1 MIIVH
6 QVHLPIFII
15 RRTNIVIMI
24 DLMSRVPI
32 YEQII
37 EQLETFVLKGVLN
50 VGDQIP
56 SVRNLSIQ
64 LSINPNTIQKAYSEL
79 VRTGIIDTVPG
90 RGSFIAKEAKANLR
104 NLQGNQLKEL
114 SNIVEKL
121 ALAGI
126 SKEEIVE
133 SIDKVFLEKVG
144 KGQ

>member
-1 MIIVH
+1 MI
-6 QVHLPIFII
+6 
-15 RRTNIVIMI
+15 TI

-37 EQLETFVLKGVLN
+37 EQLETFVLKGILK

-126 SKEEIVE
+126 SKEEIIE
-133 SIDKVFLEKVG
+133 SINKVFLEKVG

>member
-1 MIIVH
+1 MI
-6 QVHLPIFII
+6 
-15 RRTNIVIMI
+15 TI

-37 EQLETFVLKGVLN
+37 EQLQTFVLKGILK

-79 VRTGIIDTVPG
+79 DRTGIIDTVPG
-90 RGSFIAKEAKANLR
+90 RGSFIAKDAKENLR
-104 NLQGNQLKEL
+104 NLQGDQLKEL
-114 SNIVEKL
+114 STIVEKL

-126 SKEEIVE
+126 SKEEIE
-133 SIDKVFLEKVG
+133 DAINKVFLEKVG
-144 KGQ
+144 KGKEYDKNE

>member
-1 MIIVH
+1 M
-6 QVHLPIFII
+6 
-15 RRTNIVIMI
+15 IMI

-37 EQLETFVLKGVLN
+37 EQLETFVLKGILN

-79 VRTGIIDTVPG
+79 DRTGIIDTVPG
-90 RGSFIAKEAKANLR
+90 RGSFIAKEAKENLR
-104 NLQGNQLKEL
+104 NLQGNQLDEL
-114 SNIVEKL
+114 SNIVKKL

-126 SKEEIVE
+126 TKKEIVE
-133 SIDKVFLEKVG
+133 SINKVFLEKVG
-144 KGQ
+144 KGKEYDKNE

>member
-1 MIIVH
+1 MIA
-6 QVHLPIFII
+6 
-15 RRTNIVIMI
+15 I

-37 EQLETFVLKGVLN
+37 EQLETFVLKGILK

-79 VRTGIIDTVPG
+79 DRTGIIDTVPG
-90 RGSFIAKEAKANLR
+90 RGSFIAKEAKENLR
-104 NLQGNQLKEL
+104 NLQGDQLDEL
-114 SNIVEKL
+114 SNIVKKL

-126 SKEEIVE
+126 TKEEIVE
-133 SIDKVFLEKVG
+133 SINKVFLEKVG
-144 KGQ
+144 KGKEND

>member
-1 MIIVH
+1 MI
-6 QVHLPIFII
+6 
-15 RRTNIVIMI
+15 TI

-37 EQLETFVLKGVLN
+37 EQLETFVLKGILK

-79 VRTGIIDTVPG
+79 DRTGIIDTVPG
-90 RGSFIAKEAKANLR
+90 RGSFIAKEAKENLR
-104 NLQGNQLKEL
+104 NLQGNQLDEL
-114 SNIVEKL
+114 SNIVKKL

-126 SKEEIVE
+126 TKEEIVE
-133 SIDKVFLEKVG
+133 SINKVFLEKVG
-144 KGQ
+144 KGKEND

>member
-1 MIIVH
+1 MI
-6 QVHLPIFII
+6 
-15 RRTNIVIMI
+15 TI

-37 EQLETFVLKGVLN
+37 EQLETFVLKGILK

-56 SVRNLSIQ
+56 SVRSLSIQ

-79 VRTGIIDTVPG
+79 DRTGIIDTVPG

-126 SKEEIVE
+126 SKEEIIE
-133 SIDKVFLEKVG
+133 SINKVFLEKVG
-144 KGQ
+144 KGKEYD

>member
-1 MIIVH
+1 MI
-6 QVHLPIFII
+6 
-15 RRTNIVIMI
+15 TI

-37 EQLETFVLKGVLN
+37 EQLETFVLKGILK

-79 VRTGIIDTVPG
+79 DRTGIIDTVPG
-90 RGSFIAKEAKANLR
+90 RGSFIAKEAKENLR
-104 NLQGNQLKEL
+104 NLQGNQLDEL
-114 SNIVEKL
+114 SNIVKKL

-126 SKEEIVE
+126 TKKEIVE
-133 SIDKVFLEKVG
+133 SINKVFLEKVG
-144 KGQ
+144 KGKEND

>member
-1 MIIVH
+1 MI
-6 QVHLPIFII
+6 
-15 RRTNIVIMI
+15 TI

-37 EQLETFVLKGVLN
+37 EQLETFVLKGILN

-56 SVRNLSIQ
+56 SVRSLSIQ

-79 VRTGIIDTVPG
+79 DRTGIIDTVPG

-114 SNIVEKL
+114 SSIVEKL

-126 SKEEIVE
+126 TKEEIVD
-133 SIDKVFLEKVG
+133 SINKVFSETVG
-144 KGQ
+144 KGKEND

>member
-1 MIIVH
+1 M
-6 QVHLPIFII
+6 
-15 RRTNIVIMI
+15 IMI

-37 EQLETFVLKGVLN
+37 EQLETFVLKGILD

-56 SVRNLSIQ
+56 SVRSLSIQ

-126 SKEEIVE
+126 SKEEIIE
-133 SIDKVFLEKVG
+133 SIDKVYLEKVG

>member
-1 MIIVH
+1 M
-6 QVHLPIFII
+6 
-15 RRTNIVIMI
+15 IMI

-37 EQLETFVLKGVLN
+37 EQLETFVLKGILD

-126 SKEEIVE
+126 SKEEIIE
-133 SIDKVFLEKVG
+133 SINKVFLEKVG

>member
-1 MIIVH
+1 M
-6 QVHLPIFII
+6 
-15 RRTNIVIMI
+15 IMI

-37 EQLETFVLKGVLN
+37 EQLETFVLKGILD

-90 RGSFIAKEAKANLR
+90 RGSFIAKEAKENLR
-104 NLQGNQLKEL
+104 NLQGNQLDEL
-114 SNIVEKL
+114 SNIVKKL

-126 SKEEIVE
+126 TKQEIVE
-133 SIDKVFLEKVG
+133 SINKVFLEKVG
-144 KGQ
+144 KGKEND

>member
-1 MIIVH
+1 MI
-6 QVHLPIFII
+6 
-15 RRTNIVIMI
+15 TI

-37 EQLETFVLKGVLN
+37 EQLETFVLKGILN

-126 SKEEIVE
+126 SKEEIIE
-133 SIDKVFLEKVG
+133 SINKVFLEKVG

>member
-1 MIIVH
+1 MI
-6 QVHLPIFII
+6 
-15 RRTNIVIMI
+15 TI

-37 EQLETFVLKGVLN
+37 EQLETFVLKGILD

-90 RGSFIAKEAKANLR
+90 RGSFIAKEAKTNLR

-133 SIDKVFLEKVG
+133 SINKVFLEKVG

>member
-1 MIIVH
+1 MI
-6 QVHLPIFII
+6 
-15 RRTNIVIMI
+15 TI

-37 EQLETFVLKGVLN
+37 EQLQTFVLKGILK

-79 VRTGIIDTVPG
+79 DRTGIIDTVPG
-90 RGSFIAKEAKANLR
+90 RGSFIAKEAKENLR
-104 NLQGNQLKEL
+104 NLQGDQLKEL
-114 SNIVEKL
+114 STIVEKL

-126 SKEEIVE
+126 SKEEIE
-133 SIDKVFLEKVG
+133 DAINKVFLEKVG
-144 KGQ
+144 KGKEYDKNE

>member
-1 MIIVH
+1 
-6 QVHLPIFII
+6 
-15 RRTNIVIMI
+15 VIMI

-37 EQLETFVLKGVLN
+37 EQLETFVLKGILD

-126 SKEEIVE
+126 SKEEIIE
-133 SIDKVFLEKVG
+133 SINKVFLEKVG

>member
-1 MIIVH
+1 MI
-6 QVHLPIFII
+6 
-15 RRTNIVIMI
+15 TI

-37 EQLETFVLKGVLN
+37 EQLETFVLKGILK

-79 VRTGIIDTVPG
+79 DRTGIIDTVPG
-90 RGSFIAKEAKANLR
+90 RGSFIAKDAKENLR
-104 NLQGNQLKEL
+104 NLQGDQLKEL
-114 SNIVEKL
+114 STIVEKL

-126 SKEEIVE
+126 SKEEIE
-133 SIDKVFLEKVG
+133 DAINKVFLEKVG
-144 KGQ
+144 KGKEYD

>member
-1 MIIVH
+1 MI
-6 QVHLPIFII
+6 
-15 RRTNIVIMI
+15 TI

-37 EQLETFVLKGVLN
+37 EQLETFVLKGILK

-56 SVRNLSIQ
+56 SVRSLSIQ

-79 VRTGIIDTVPG
+79 DRTGIIDTVPG
-90 RGSFIAKEAKANLR
+90 RGSFIAKDAKENLR

-126 SKEEIVE
+126 SKEEIE
-133 SIDKVFLEKVG
+133 DAINKVFLEKVG
-144 KGQ
+144 KGKEYD

>member
-1 MIIVH
+1 MI
-6 QVHLPIFII
+6 
-15 RRTNIVIMI
+15 TI

-37 EQLETFVLKGVLN
+37 EQLETFVLKGILK

-79 VRTGIIDTVPG
+79 DRTGIIDTVPG
-90 RGSFIAKEAKANLR
+90 RGSFIAKEAKENLR
-104 NLQGNQLKEL
+104 NLQGNQLDEL
-114 SNIVEKL
+114 SNIVKKL

-126 SKEEIVE
+126 TKQEIVE
-133 SIDKVFLEKVG
+133 SINKVFLEKVG
-144 KGQ
+144 KGRI

>member
-1 MIIVH
+1 MI
-6 QVHLPIFII
+6 
-15 RRTNIVIMI
+15 TI

-37 EQLETFVLKGVLN
+37 EQLETFVLKGILK

-56 SVRNLSIQ
+56 SVRSLSIQ

-79 VRTGIIDTVPG
+79 DRTGIIDTVPG
-90 RGSFIAKEAKANLR
+90 RGSFIAKDAKEKLR

-126 SKEEIVE
+126 SKEEIE
-133 SIDKVFLEKVG
+133 DAINKVFLEKVG
-144 KGQ
+144 KGKEYD

>member
-1 MIIVH
+1 MI
-6 QVHLPIFII
+6 
-15 RRTNIVIMI
+15 TI

-37 EQLETFVLKGVLN
+37 EQFETFVLKDILK

-56 SVRNLSIQ
+56 SVRSLSIQ

-79 VRTGIIDTVPG
+79 DRTGIIDTVPG
-90 RGSFIAKEAKANLR
+90 RGSFVAKEAKTNLR
-104 NLQGNQLKEL
+104 NLKGNQLEEL

-126 SKEEIVE
+126 TKEEVVD
-133 SIDKVFLEKVG
+133 SINKVFSEKMG
-144 KGQ
+144 KGIYH

>member
-1 MIIVH
+1 MI
-6 QVHLPIFII
+6 
-15 RRTNIVIMI
+15 TI

-37 EQLETFVLKGVLN
+37 EQLETFVLKGILK

-90 RGSFIAKEAKANLR
+90 RGSFIAKEAKENLR
-104 NLQGNQLKEL
+104 NLQGNQLDEL
-114 SNIVEKL
+114 SNIVKKL

-126 SKEEIVE
+126 TKEEIVE
-133 SIDKVFLEKVG
+133 SINKVFLEKVG
-144 KGQ
+144 KGKEND

>member
-1 MIIVH
+1 MI
-6 QVHLPIFII
+6 
-15 RRTNIVIMI
+15 TI

-37 EQLETFVLKGVLN
+37 EQLETFVLKGILK

-79 VRTGIIDTVPG
+79 DRTGIIDTVPG
-90 RGSFIAKEAKANLR
+90 RGSFIAKEAKENLR
-104 NLQGNQLKEL
+104 NLQGDQLKEL

-126 SKEEIVE
+126 SKEEIIE
-133 SIDKVFLEKVG
+133 SINKVFLEKVG

>member
-1 MIIVH
+1 MI
-6 QVHLPIFII
+6 
-15 RRTNIVIMI
+15 TI

-37 EQLETFVLKGVLN
+37 EQLETFVLKGILN

-90 RGSFIAKEAKANLR
+90 RGSFIAKEAKTNLR

-133 SIDKVFLEKVG
+133 SINKVFLEKVG

>member
-1 MIIVH
+1 MI
-6 QVHLPIFII
+6 
-15 RRTNIVIMI
+15 TI

-37 EQLETFVLKGVLN
+37 EQLETFVLKGILN

-56 SVRNLSIQ
+56 SVRSLSIQ

-79 VRTGIIDTVPG
+79 DRTGIIDTVPG

-114 SNIVEKL
+114 SSIVEKL

-126 SKEEIVE
+126 TKEEIVE
-133 SIDKVFLEKVG
+133 SINMVFLEKVG
-144 KGQ
+144 KGQKDDKNE

>member
-1 MIIVH
+1 MI
-6 QVHLPIFII
+6 
-15 RRTNIVIMI
+15 TI
-24 DLMSRVPI
+24 DLMPRVPI

-37 EQLETFVLKGVLN
+37 EQLETFVLKGILN

-90 RGSFIAKEAKANLR
+90 RGSFIAKEAKENLR
-104 NLQGNQLKEL
+104 GLQGNQLKEL

-133 SIDKVFLEKVG
+133 SINKVFLEKVG

>member
-1 MIIVH
+1 MI
-6 QVHLPIFII
+6 
-15 RRTNIVIMI
+15 TI

-37 EQLETFVLKGVLN
+37 EQLETFVLKGILN

-56 SVRNLSIQ
+56 SVRSLSIQ

-79 VRTGIIDTVPG
+79 DRTGIIDTVPG

-104 NLQGNQLKEL
+104 NLQGNQLKAL
-114 SNIVEKL
+114 SSIVEKL

-126 SKEEIVE
+126 TKEEIVD
-133 SIDKVFLEKVG
+133 SINKVFSETVG
-144 KGQ
+144 KGKEND

>member
-1 MIIVH
+1 M
-6 QVHLPIFII
+6 
-15 RRTNIVIMI
+15 IMI

-37 EQLETFVLKGVLN
+37 EQLETFVLKGILD

-126 SKEEIVE
+126 SKEEIIE
-133 SIDKVFLEKVG
+133 SIDKVYLEKVG

>member
-1 MIIVH
+1 MI
-6 QVHLPIFII
+6 
-15 RRTNIVIMI
+15 TI

-37 EQLETFVLKGVLN
+37 EQLETFVLKGILN

-56 SVRNLSIQ
+56 SVRSLSIQ

-79 VRTGIIDTVPG
+79 DRTGIIDTVPG

-104 NLQGNQLKEL
+104 NLQGNQFKKL
-114 SNIVEKL
+114 SSIVEKL

-126 SKEEIVE
+126 TKEEIVE
-133 SIDKVFLEKVG
+133 SINKVFLEKVG
-144 KGQ
+144 EGKKI

>member
-1 MIIVH
+1 M
-6 QVHLPIFII
+6 
-15 RRTNIVIMI
+15 IMI

-37 EQLETFVLKGVLN
+37 EQLETFVLKGILD

-104 NLQGNQLKEL
+104 NLQGDQLKEL

-126 SKEEIVE
+126 SKEEIIE
-133 SIDKVFLEKVG
+133 SINKVFLEKVG